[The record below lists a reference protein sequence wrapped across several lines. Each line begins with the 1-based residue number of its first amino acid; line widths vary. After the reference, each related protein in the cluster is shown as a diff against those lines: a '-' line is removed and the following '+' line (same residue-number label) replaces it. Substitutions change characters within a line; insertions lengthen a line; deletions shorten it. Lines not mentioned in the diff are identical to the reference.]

1 MHEILGIISVTAG
14 GNGLHA
20 LHALWTFP
28 AIVLLALVIAWSAE
42 SAQYF
47 ISQGFALAV
56 LAWLQTAPEFMVEA
70 DLAWHKEVHLMLAN
84 LTGSLRLLTGVG
96 LPLVFFVSYL
106 YNRKQKNG
114 SAIRIEKPHSIE
126 VMFLLFGLLYL
137 LVVYMKG
144 SLNMTD
150 GMIMFGIYLVYL
162 LFLLRLPSRERE
174 EETHME
180 FVPAQILKL
189 KGGYRTFTII
199 MLFVAGGLGLIAVI
213 DPFVESMKSVAV
225 SVGISEF
232 IFIQWVA
239 PFLSE
244 FPEKLSAFY
253 WAKQKK
259 GATMGLM
266 NIISSTINQL
276 TLLPALLP
284 FIYSYALGAATPVR
298 LDAYQES
305 ELLLTIAQLCTTVL
319 LLVDMRFSLYEASGM
334 FLVWC
339 IQFFVPSARE
349 TVTVIFFL
357 WAFLEVILILG
368 KVKGIDMAGNFIST
382 YKKYVKFKKEEV

>member
-1 MHEILGIISVTAG
+1 MHEIFNLIPVSVHSGTVGAI
-14 GNGLHA
+14 
-20 LHALWTFP
+20 HALWTFP
-28 AIVLLALVIAWSAE
+28 AIVILALIIAWSAE

-106 YNRKQKNG
+106 YNRKHKNG
-114 SAIRIEKPHSIE
+114 STIRIEKAHSIE
-126 VMFLLFGLLYL
+126 VAFFLIGLIYLFI
-137 LVVYMKG
+137 VYIKG
-144 SLNMTD
+144 SLTLID
-150 GMIMFGIYLVYL
+150 GFVMLGIYVLYLV
-162 LFLLRLPSRERE
+162 FLLKLPSRERE
-174 EETHME
+174 EESHME
-180 FVPAQILKL
+180 YIPAQILKM
-189 KGGYRTFTII
+189 KGQYRTFTIV
-199 MLFVAGGLGLIAVI
+199 MLFIAGGFGLIAAV

-225 SVGISEF
+225 SVGISGF
-232 IFIQWVA
+232 IFIQWVS

-266 NIISSTINQL
+266 NITSSTINQL

-284 FIYSYALGAATPVR
+284 FIYSYAMGGVTPIR
-298 LDAYQES
+298 FDAYQES
-305 ELLLTIAQLCTTVL
+305 EILLTVAQLSTTMLLLI
-319 LLVDMRFSLYEASGM
+319 DMRFTLYEASGM

-339 IQFFVPSARE
+339 IQFFIPSTRGLA
-349 TVTVIFFL
+349 TLIFFI
-357 WAFLEVILILG
+357 WALTEAVLIVLRI
-368 KVKGIDMAGNFIST
+368 KGIDMVENFIST
-382 YKKYVKFKKEEV
+382 YRKYIKIKKEEV